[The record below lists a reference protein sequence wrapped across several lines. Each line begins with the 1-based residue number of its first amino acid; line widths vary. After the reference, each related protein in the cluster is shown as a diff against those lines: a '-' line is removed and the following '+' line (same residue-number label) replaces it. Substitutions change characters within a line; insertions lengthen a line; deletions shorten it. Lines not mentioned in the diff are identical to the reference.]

1 MFYIRK
7 EFHVFLYFSSEMFIC
22 KLFWSFSKV
31 MLGRIG
37 RLCPFEK
44 NGCFNSSRQ
53 RRHVG
58 PASSLKLAKKAPPQT
73 ATVQSAAYLPGCPT
87 LAPPPT
93 TFKSTAAAAS
103 TADCYI
109 FYSSH
114 LTRRTT
120 KPPPS
125 RGSWRLKHR
134 SHLSW
139 RKTGKIYRIKLFG
152 KSFVSFKFKVA
163 SIWGW
168 GQRQRQRPPYK
179 GFK

>member
-87 LAPPPT
+87 LPPPPT

-134 SHLSW
+134 SHLLE
-139 RKTGKIYRIKLFG
+139 KLEIYRTFW
-152 KSFVSFKFKVA
+152 KSCAFKFYVA
-163 SIWGW
+163 STWGW
-168 GQRQRQRPPYK
+168 GRRRQRPPNK